1 MKSLDKKVVGRIPN
15 TYSLQ
20 GDSSSSFS
28 IASHYSG
35 VSNRLED
42 CQSVEQ
48 FSIIFD
54 ISSGNIKSQAISKRV
69 TRLNHGAKIT
79 AGAHNMSLSPSQST
93 STKAS
98 KLGSRIIWKR
108 PIPNIDWTELH
119 QTISLRGL
127 LALASQLRD
136 GKDCAFALESDTKP
150 FSGGQSIIFVVEYLD
165 SIKFAFRLPYHTRK
179 FTIRDSLFSEE
190 LEKWKALISNR
201 IPLVHKIFGFDLSD
215 DNLIG
220 FPFIAYEWVEGKPL
234 LWNDDEPCDQ
244 THREK
249 IITTLASFTIDTAC
263 QLQKPGKFWGFE
275 LATRLLD

>member
-1 MKSLDKKVVGRIPN
+1 
-15 TYSLQ
+15 
-20 GDSSSSFS
+20 
-28 IASHYSG
+28 
-35 VSNRLED
+35 
-42 CQSVEQ
+42 
-48 FSIIFD
+48 
-54 ISSGNIKSQAISKRV
+54 
-69 TRLNHGAKIT
+69 
-79 AGAHNMSLSPSQST
+79 MSLSPSQST

-263 QLQKPGKFWGFE
+263 QLQKPAKTSAEVYVTEAIDRKIKRVLSGKLRTAKLIDCLRRRSLIHMYVIPE
-275 LATRLLD
+275 LNDSPWVMVHGDLSGSNIITDPDSNISGLNHRLWVC